1 MYNMI
6 CMLYLNKPE
15 KMIEKVQVLEKRVN
29 RARKAAYLTGYLFQL
44 NQSHK
49 STLWFIVTSNV

>member
-1 MYNMI
+1 
-6 CMLYLNKPE
+6 MLYLNKPE

-49 STLWFIVTSNV
+49 STLWFIGTSNV